1 MARIR
6 NTIAVKKI
14 AEIIK
19 QIRQE
24 KGITQED
31 FLFDLGIHIGRIE
44 MGRNDI
50 SCSTLMAICDKLS
63 ISPAEIFHRM
73 QNGEQKEYNS
83 NLRLTGT

>member
-1 MARIR
+1 MGRIR
-6 NTIAVKKI
+6 NKVVVKQVSRN
-14 AEIIK
+14 IK

-44 MGRNDI
+44 MGNNDI

-63 ISPAEIFHRM
+63 ISPVEFFQRM
-73 QNGEQKEYNS
+73 ENDTQNGYS
-83 NLRLTGT
+83 TNLRLTGT